1 MLFVIPVRPRSAAEV
16 LARELAVCVPTC
28 RRVRMALAGDSGTHH
43 EGEAEESHATKNL
56 RTAER
61 VRRYPCHV
69 CRLCNDSP
77 VLFLNADT
85 PQIARS
91 AIPDRED
98 TPPLRVPA
106 RGRMP
111 GRANRGSNAV
121 AGGSSSASV
130 RAPGFATVHV
140 PLCLCICHV

>member
-1 MLFVIPVRPRSAAEV
+1 M

-28 RRVRMALAGDSGTHH
+28 RRVRMAMAGNGGTHH
-43 EGEAEESHATKNL
+43 EGEAEESHATKKL

-121 AGGSSSASV
+121 AGGSSSAPV
-130 RAPGFATVHV
+130 RAQLFQRPQDSR
-140 PLCLCICHV
+140 